1 MVFLDVSASLSLKLH
16 NKSLYSVS
24 LVTAH
29 RAVNFLREPSHR
41 SPSCYFPLRAS
52 SPLTEPFTSVG
63 FEGECC
69 NFIWVLLSPNLD
81 SHTSSDLRRS
91 DTATYLF
98 RCNFTTHLPWLILLH
113 LSVSQCMFLKYH

>member
-1 MVFLDVSASLSLKLH
+1 MVFLDVSTSLSLKLH

-29 RAVNFLREPSHR
+29 RAVAFLHEPRHR
-41 SPSCYFPLRAS
+41 SSSCCFP
-52 SPLTEPFTSVG
+52 PLAEPFLSRPFTSVG

-69 NFIWVLLSPNLD
+69 NFIWVLLSPNLN
-81 SHTSSDLRRS
+81 SHTSSNLRGS
-91 DTATYLF
+91 DTAAHLF
-98 RCNFTTHLPWLILLH
+98 RCDLTTYMPWLIMLH